1 MYHSTHHMDSTPIFQ
16 FSAPKDVDLEPP
28 PSSLPI
34 NTDSYEIRPGFIA
47 MVQELA
53 FDGAED
59 ANPYTHLREFG
70 YLCACIRIP
79 GMSPETLKWKVAC
92 SGCRSCRWEMGSVTN
107 QVLHTLLLSP
117 QGLRSSGQ
125 NLDFPL
131 VGKGIIGTCLGTC
144 HVSSIIVSILT

>member
-1 MYHSTHHMDSTPIFQ
+1 MDSTPIYTRL
-16 FSAPKDVDLEPP
+16 APQSDLLEPP
-28 PSSLPI
+28 STSYTITAP
-34 NTDSYEIRPGFIA
+34 SYEIRSDLIDKIQNSPFRG
-47 MVQELA
+47 E
-53 FDGAED
+53 AEE
-59 ANPYTHLREFG
+59 NPYTHLREFG

-79 GMSPETLKWKVAC
+79 GTSPETLKWKVAC
-92 SGCRSCRWEMGSVTN
+92 SGCRSCRWELGSVTN
-107 QVLHTLLLSP
+107 RVLHTLILSP